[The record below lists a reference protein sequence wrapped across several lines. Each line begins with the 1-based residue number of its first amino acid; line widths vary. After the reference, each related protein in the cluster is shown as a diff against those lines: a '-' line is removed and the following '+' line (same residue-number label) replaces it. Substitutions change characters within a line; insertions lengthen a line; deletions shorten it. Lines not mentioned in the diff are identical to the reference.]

1 MIKIERNKGWNLLMT
16 SDPLM
21 KGKAKAYIKAWACSR
36 ANEQVIKAYI
46 IIFLKKNIHYYIS
59 KKIQY

>member
-1 MIKIERNKGWNLLMT
+1 MT